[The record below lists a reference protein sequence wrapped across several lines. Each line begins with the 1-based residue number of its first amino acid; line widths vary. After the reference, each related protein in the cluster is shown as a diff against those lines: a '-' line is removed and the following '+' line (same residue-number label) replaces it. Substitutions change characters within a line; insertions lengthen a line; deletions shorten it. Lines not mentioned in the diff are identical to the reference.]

1 MNTSLLN
8 QPLSKNTL
16 EKCAQLY
23 CAIWREPPWN
33 EDFWK
38 TEDVLQDLAKELS
51 EPFAQIVLASAQEE
65 IIGFTWGYQVSKEKM
80 AEISG
85 NNQLDYLFTR
95 NARIFYVDELGVG
108 SEFRQRGIGE
118 KLSRELLR
126 LAKKDSTNLVLL
138 RTDVLATSARILYE
152 ELGFQELP
160 VRDKKYPDRSYWML
174 AI

>member
-1 MNTSLLN
+1 MNTLLLSP
-8 QPLSKNTL
+8 PLPQNAL
-16 EKCAQLY
+16 EKCAELY

-38 TEDVLQDLAKELS
+38 PEAVMRDLAKELA

-85 NNQLDYLFTR
+85 NNQMDFLFTK
-95 NARIFYVDELGVG
+95 NARIFYIDELGV
-108 SEFRQRGIGE
+108 SSRYRQMGIGKDLSQ
-118 KLSRELLR
+118 KLLCLARESN
-126 LAKKDSTNLVLL
+126 ANLVLL
-138 RTDVLATSARILYE
+138 RTDILAVSARILYE
-152 ELGFQELP
+152 KLGFQELP